1 MMKKRA
7 EGLKTALQAL
17 VLIGSIYV
25 GYLFFWF
32 LGLMM
37 EVSR

>member
-1 MMKKRA
+1 MKKRA
-7 EGLKTALQAL
+7 EGFKMALQAL

>member
-1 MMKKRA
+1 MMRKRA
-7 EGLKTALQAL
+7 EGFKTALQAL
-17 VLIGSIYV
+17 VLIGSIYI
-25 GYLFFWF
+25 GYMFFWF

>member
-1 MMKKRA
+1 MMKKHA

-17 VLIGSIYV
+17 VLIGSIYA

-37 EVSR
+37 EVPR

>member
-1 MMKKRA
+1 MMKKHA

-17 VLIGSIYV
+17 VMIGSIYV

>member
-7 EGLKTALQAL
+7 EGFKMALQAL
-17 VLIGSIYV
+17 VLIGSIYIS
-25 GYLFFWF
+25 YMFFWF
-32 LGLMM
+32 LSLMM

>member
-1 MMKKRA
+1 MKKRA
-7 EGLKTALQAL
+7 EGFKTALQAL

-37 EVSR
+37 EVPR

>member
-1 MMKKRA
+1 MKRLA
-7 EGLKTALQAL
+7 EGFKTALQAL

>member
-1 MMKKRA
+1 MMKKHA

>member
-1 MMKKRA
+1 MKKHA
-7 EGLKTALQAL
+7 DGFKTALQAL

>member
-1 MMKKRA
+1 MMRKRA
-7 EGLKTALQAL
+7 EGFKTALQAL

-37 EVSR
+37 EVPR